1 MPLASLDMHKSF
13 DIVLLFGPLYHL
25 KNDADK
31 QKCISEAKRV
41 CKDGGKIREL
51 QAQQD
56 IFE

>member
-1 MPLASLDMHKSF
+1 MASLDMHKSF